1 MQANIY
7 LNQEELSNK
16 IEQLKIE
23 KENMKTVLEKVN
35 NDALRMCN
43 YWSGDTGNKAY
54 ESLNNQT
61 KKYTIIVKEIESY
74 IKFLENI
81 ISAYSTM
88 DNFMI
93 RKMEENANIKAV

>member
-23 KENMKTVLEKVN
+23 KESMKTVLEKVN

>member
-35 NDALRMCN
+35 NDALTMCN

-54 ESLNNQT
+54 KSLNNQT

>member
-35 NDALRMCN
+35 NDALTMCN

-88 DNFMI
+88 DSFMI